1 MIARRVVL
9 AGAVVLGLAV
19 AGCSSSS
26 NAASTTSSGAT
37 SATTPAQTTKLT
49 VGTSP
54 TISNASLYLP
64 TEDGTFAKNNLDVTP
79 VVIQSGAQAIPQ
91 LLNGQI
97 QFAAADPLS
106 SILAISKNVPL
117 EIVVG
122 GNVVPSDQSKDPSGL
137 IVKSSSSIQSLAD
150 LDGKTVAVNALSS
163 LGQVGLEAAI
173 DAKGGNSKSVKFVEV
188 GFSQMVAAVQSGTAD
203 AAATN
208 EPFITAAKAAGEREV
223 PLGGLATSMAGVPQV
238 VYLTSKSYAS
248 SHPDV
253 VKAFAAS
260 INAADATLGQN
271 PGLIRTVGAKSTTI
285 NAATL
290 AKITLPDF
298 GPKLALDSLTKLE
311 TLMVKYGV
319 LSAPVQNLGQSVYG
333 GS

>member
-9 AGAVVLGLAV
+9 AGAVVLCLAAV
-19 AGCSSSS
+19 GCSSK
-26 NAASTTSSGAT
+26 AASTTSSGAT

-54 TISNASLYLP
+54 TISNASLYLA

-106 SILAISKNVPL
+106 SILTISKNVPL

-137 IVKSSSSIQSLAD
+137 IAKGSSSIQSLAG
-150 LDGKTVAVNALSS
+150 LDGKTVAVNALNS
-163 LGQVGLEAAI
+163 LAQVGLEAAI

-188 GFSQMVAAVQSGTAD
+188 GFPQMVAAVQSGTVD

-208 EPFITAAKAAGEREV
+208 EPFITAAKAAGDREI
-223 PLGGLATSMAGVPQV
+223 PFGGLATSMAGVPQV

-260 INAADATLGQN
+260 INAADTTLGQN

-290 AKITLPDF
+290 AKITLPYF
-298 GPKLALDSLTKLE
+298 GPKLSLDSLTKLE

-319 LSAPVQNLGQSVYG
+319 LSAPVQNLGQSIYG

>member
-9 AGAVVLGLAV
+9 AGAVVLCLAAV
-19 AGCSSSS
+19 GCSSK
-26 NAASTTSSGAT
+26 AASTTSSGAT

-54 TISNASLYLP
+54 TISNASLYLA

-106 SILAISKNVPL
+106 SILTISKNVPL
-117 EIVVG
+117 EIVV
-122 GNVVPSDQSKDPSGL
+122 
-137 IVKSSSSIQSLAD
+137 
-150 LDGKTVAVNALSS
+150 
-163 LGQVGLEAAI
+163 
-173 DAKGGNSKSVKFVEV
+173 
-188 GFSQMVAAVQSGTAD
+188 
-203 AAATN
+203 
-208 EPFITAAKAAGEREV
+208 
-223 PLGGLATSMAGVPQV
+223 GGLATSMAGVPQV

-260 INAADATLGQN
+260 INAADTTLGQN

-290 AKITLPDF
+290 AKITLPYF
-298 GPKLALDSLTKLE
+298 GPKLSLDSLTKLE

-319 LSAPVQNLGQSVYG
+319 LSAPVQNLGQSIYG